1 MDNINEIQTQ
11 TQMKIELTKTEIDKI
26 YFSLVDYI
34 KIENDVDRLHDMNIL
49 QQEMYQTELELI
61 KKFSKL

>member
-11 TQMKIELTKTEIDKI
+11 MKIELTNNKLTD
-26 YFSLVDYI
+26 FTSTLVDYI
-34 KIENDVDRLHDMNIL
+34 KIQPDVDRLHDLNIT
-49 QQEMYQTELELI
+49 QQEMFKTELELI

>member
-49 QQEMYQTELELI
+49 QQEMYKTELELI